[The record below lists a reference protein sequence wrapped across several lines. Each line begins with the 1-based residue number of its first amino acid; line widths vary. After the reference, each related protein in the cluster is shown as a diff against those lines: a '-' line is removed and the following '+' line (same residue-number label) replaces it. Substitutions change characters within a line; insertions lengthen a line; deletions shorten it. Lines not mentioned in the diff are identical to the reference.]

1 MWVRDAMT
9 PDPATVEADV
19 PLLVA
24 MERLRDGG
32 FRRLPVV
39 EGGRLVGLVTARDL
53 SAATPGGQAPV
64 SVYDLDDLLAR
75 TTVADVVPEALYVTT
90 PDAPIERAAAR
101 MAERQVSGL
110 PVVVGDELVGILTIG
125 DVLRAFVG
133 MLGDREGGTR
143 VVLDLPDRPGVLER
157 VAGVAAPSNIVA
169 VASSVVEAGRT
180 RRVTVRVVG
189 PDAAAYPDR
198 LRAAGFEVRDARD
211 EGATPP

>member
-101 MAERQVSGL
+101 MA
-110 PVVVGDELVGILTIG
+110 
-125 DVLRAFVG
+125 
-133 MLGDREGGTR
+133 
-143 VVLDLPDRPGVLER
+143 
-157 VAGVAAPSNIVA
+157 
-169 VASSVVEAGRT
+169 
-180 RRVTVRVVG
+180 
-189 PDAAAYPDR
+189 
-198 LRAAGFEVRDARD
+198 
-211 EGATPP
+211 